1 MCFERIFVTDCYNV
15 PSAAGQP
22 RDSAEGGGS
31 AQQESQDVCKVQ
43 VQEQTP
49 VIAPKTFPIAIVSR
63 QIPVI
68 MIKTSQELRMLSSV
82 TFNCQVTKIVKNSS
96 SQLSEM

>member
-1 MCFERIFVTDCYNV
+1 MCHRLLNNV
-15 PSAAGQP
+15 PTAAGQP

-49 VIAPKTFPIAIVSR
+49 VIASKTSPMAIVSR
-63 QIPVI
+63 QTPVI
-68 MIKTSQELRMLSSV
+68 APKPFPIVIVSRQTPVITKKKTRKVE
-82 TFNCQVTKIVKNSS
+82 
-96 SQLSEM
+96 